1 MKILNNSIVK
11 CRILTTD
18 RPRENLSFYLL
29 KAALFMAFSIV
40 SSVSGLLISS
50 LYGATEL
57 RAFSI
62 TMVILG
68 ALEFG
73 IGIAASVCC
82 CLMKPCTCC
91 CCVSQD
97 EVLFVNFNSK
107 KRLICVCLGD
117 HDKYLACLACPTAL
131 PWSLLFTYLPSFP
144 LACLPINLPNHWLIY
159 QPTHPS
165 TSLPAHLLP
174 YFLADPSTYLLF

>member
-1 MKILNNSIVK
+1 MDDYQSIASKGQRLAFAHILVGFALIVAG
-11 CRILTTD
+11 ILDRLQLESYFGYSCFGIWVGIWMCITGGLGISATKMFRTSTT
-18 RPRENLSFYLL
+18 NFY
-29 KAALFMAFSIV
+29 AALFMAFSIV

-91 CCVSQD
+91 CCVSPA
-97 EVLFVNFNSK
+97 E
-107 KRLICVCLGD
+107 RR
-117 HDKYLACLACPTAL
+117 
-131 PWSLLFTYLPSFP
+131 P
-144 LACLPINLPNHWLIY
+144 LVHPPRVQPILVDRQTNYVAVVVP
-159 QPTHPS
+159 P
-165 TSLPAHLLP
+165 
-174 YFLADPSTYLLF
+174 

>member
-1 MKILNNSIVK
+1 
-11 CRILTTD
+11 
-18 RPRENLSFYLL
+18 
-29 KAALFMAFSIV
+29 MAFSIV
-40 SSVSGLLISS
+40 SSISGLLISS

-91 CCVSQD
+91 CCVSPD
-97 EVLFVNFNSK
+97 EVLFVK
-107 KRLICVCLGD
+107 
-117 HDKYLACLACPTAL
+117 
-131 PWSLLFTYLPSFP
+131 
-144 LACLPINLPNHWLIY
+144 
-159 QPTHPS
+159 
-165 TSLPAHLLP
+165 
-174 YFLADPSTYLLF
+174 

>member
-1 MKILNNSIVK
+1 MEIYLRFGDSISFNILLWIHKQCCYYLKDCERIPGIVIFWSLCKYSYYNAKTNYAIYHLTSNCTKSFKSSLLFVVKILNNSIVK

-40 SSVSGLLISS
+40 SSISGLLISS

-97 EVLFVNFNSK
+97 EVLFVK
-107 KRLICVCLGD
+107 
-117 HDKYLACLACPTAL
+117 
-131 PWSLLFTYLPSFP
+131 
-144 LACLPINLPNHWLIY
+144 
-159 QPTHPS
+159 
-165 TSLPAHLLP
+165 
-174 YFLADPSTYLLF
+174 